1 MEGPPNHPRAFG
13 DELRRMREA
22 AGLSVEDIAEQTKIS
37 RQILRSLE
45 SGDFRCLPQKV
56 FCRNFVSQYAEIVG
70 ADPKQ
75 VTTAFDAAW
84 DRFLLASGS
93 FPSVTID
100 EAPLVRTIRW
110 RFWGPVAA
118 AAGIALLAALVI
130 WRGSFHEKDLAGL
143 GREPPG
149 RRIGDPPVVE
159 PVPRK
164 ATPSPVATA
173 EADRLNPEEVAIT
186 IRVRPDSECWVH
198 YRDHDGV
205 AGGKLLAGGAEERIV
220 LVGPIKLTIGDAG
233 AASLEVAGRVYGDL
247 GRPGQVVHTEVRADG
262 LVVLGRGRA
271 GD

>member
-1 MEGPPNHPRAFG
+1 
-13 DELRRMREA
+13 LREA
-22 AGLSVEDIAEQTKIS
+22 AGLSLEDIADRTKIS

-45 SGDFRCLPQKV
+45 SGDFRFLPQKV

-70 ADPKQ
+70 ADPKL

-93 FPSVTID
+93 FPSLTID
-100 EAPLVRTIRW
+100 EPPLVETVRW

-118 AAGIALLAALVI
+118 AAVIAVLAALVI
-130 WRGSFHEKDLAGL
+130 WRGSLHEKGFAAP

-149 RRIGDPPVVE
+149 RRIGDPSLVE
-159 PVPRK
+159 PVPRMP
-164 ATPSPVATA
+164 TPSPVVTA
-173 EADRLNPEEVAIT
+173 EADRLEPEEVAIT

-198 YRDHDGV
+198 YRDHNGV
-205 AGGKLLAGGAEERIV
+205 AGGELLAGGAEERIV

-233 AASLEVAGRVYGDL
+233 AASLEVAGRVYDDL
-247 GRPGQVVHTEVRADG
+247 GRPGQVVHTEVSADG